1 MNTTGGLFKLPARGN
16 YCIQSISLS
25 KRESKMDLLRRLP
38 AQILARNEQLKDGS
52 AQTTAIDTPPKED
65 RGDEIFDYLDKI
77 FLKEEPKLLS
87 NGKPSEPK
95 YKNISEVVTRTPVQ
109 FPMALRNAGI
119 DFRNI
124 EKYGREVCDV
134 AKGNEEKLKSAE
146 DTVKDK
152 FDDHLNR
159 QSLSSSKV
167 LPFLISF
174 FVTAVILVF
183 GLRSTSSGGNS
194 KNHTNN
200 ISLVLLA
207 STVPQ
212 VAGYMSKY
220 ILEIVEPFAE
230 DEYLQS
236 TKCYRFCLRIL
247 QRAQSEAKARNE
259 DNSSESS

>member
-1 MNTTGGLFKLPARGN
+1 
-16 YCIQSISLS
+16 
-25 KRESKMDLLRRLP
+25 MDLLRRLP

-65 RGDEIFDYLDKI
+65 RGDEIFDYPDKI

-95 YKNISEVVTRTPVQ
+95 YKNILEVVTRTPVQ

-183 GLRSTSSGGNS
+183 GLQSTSSGGNS